1 MEITKH
7 RYALTVSG
15 VETVLELLGPD
26 GLLSPHVVEHLPL
39 VVVVIVGGVV
49 VLVPEDHSC

>member
-7 RYALTVSG
+7 RYTLTVSG

-39 VVVVIVGGVV
+39 VVVVVVGGIVA
-49 VLVPEDHSC
+49 LVPEHHNC